1 MSGKYDE
8 AIKAYKDE
16 LPAPEPVNTSTSRR
30 TSKRSSQVVKYS
42 TTPQVDKARRPLAK
56 SKSPEYKQLAA
67 WVPKDLF
74 FEVKG
79 VMASRQMEK
88 ELSQVVEEALRTW
101 VAANR

>member
-16 LPAPEPVNTSTSRR
+16 LPTPEPVNTSTSRR
-30 TSKRSSQVVKYS
+30 TSKRSSRVVKDS
-42 TTPQVDKARRPLAK
+42 ATPQADNDRPLAK

>member
-8 AIKAYKDE
+8 AIKAHKDE

-30 TSKRSSQVVKYS
+30 NRKRSSQVVKDS
-42 TTPQVDKARRPLAK
+42 TTPQVDKAPRPLAK